1 MAFPNPATKG
11 ELLLMNAG
19 KLEQATLLD
28 ALGKEYPT
36 ELMEYKGNFR
46 IRWSPNITAGSY
58 TLKFIN
64 ERGIQ
69 QLRIIIE

>member
-1 MAFPNPATKG
+1 MTRLTVSILTPTFNRRKYIPMLIECYKNQT
-11 ELLLMNAG
+11 
-19 KLEQATLLD
+19 
-28 ALGKEYPT
+28 YPT

-46 IRWSPNITAGSY
+46 IRWSPNITTGSY